1 MARDAIHGRM
11 RSDQREAIFVSTY
24 RLQRHVPAEYGVTL
38 LAVRP
43 ELPAMNIRVTVGTLR
58 THVTE
63 YRFGMA
69 LDAIDLR
76 MHAPQGIAGRIVVE
90 FGNGADWFP
99 ARLRMAIFAGDG

>member
-1 MARDAIHGRM
+1 MAGDAINGRM
-11 RSDQREAIFVSTY
+11 RPDQREAILVGAY
-24 RLQRHVPAEYGVTL
+24 RLHRHIPAEYRVTL

-43 ELPAMNIRVTVGTLR
+43 ELAAMDVGMAVGTLR

-76 MHAPQGIAGRIVVE
+76 MHALQGIAGLIVIE
-90 FGNGADWFP
+90 FGNGADRFP